1 MACNGGSGRSEGRP
15 NTNRSGYNVDLMPG
29 SVNDAGPALNQHCI
43 HVFCWWGLQGLSFCV
58 NMEGVGWSSSEVLT
72 LQDTVI
78 TLRLQLF
85 HIKLHLQGPHIT
97 KRLDINVASNN
108 QMTLQRCLTH
118 ESNLDTVALRTC
130 TLLWRYCWVFQ
141 PYFKV

>member
-1 MACNGGSGRSEGRP
+1 MACNGVSGRSEGRP

-29 SVNDAGPALNQHCI
+29 SVNDAWH
-43 HVFCWWGLQGLSFCV
+43 
-58 NMEGVGWSSSEVLT
+58 MEGEGWSSSEVLT

-85 HIKLHLQGPHIT
+85 NIQLHLQGPHIT
-97 KRLDINVASNN
+97 KRLDINVKSNN

-118 ESNLDTVALRTC
+118 ESNWDTVALRTC
-130 TLLWRYCWVFQ
+130 TLLWRYYWVFQ